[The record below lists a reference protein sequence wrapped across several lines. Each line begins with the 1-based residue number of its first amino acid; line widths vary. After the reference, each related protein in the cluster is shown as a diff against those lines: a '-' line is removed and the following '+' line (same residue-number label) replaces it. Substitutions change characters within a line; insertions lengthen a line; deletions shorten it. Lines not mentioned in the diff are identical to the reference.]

1 MFLKPGKWILLD
13 NGRVAIPI
21 DWFNRASGAAVGGG
35 GVDWNGKDIIQLIHY
50 FRLMTLNY

>member
-35 GVDWNGKDIIQLIHY
+35 GVDWNGQNIIQLIHY
-50 FRLMTLNY
+50 FRLVTLK